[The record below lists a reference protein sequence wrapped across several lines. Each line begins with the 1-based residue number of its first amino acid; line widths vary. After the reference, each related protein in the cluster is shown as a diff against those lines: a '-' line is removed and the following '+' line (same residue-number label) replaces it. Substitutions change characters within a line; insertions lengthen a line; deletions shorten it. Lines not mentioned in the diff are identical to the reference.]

1 MRGRVFQ
8 KEEIA
13 LPRSECRNELA
24 KDLDPGGQDTG
35 LAWNT
40 ADPGFHGPRYWD
52 GKLSH
57 LLVMIKP
64 LSVILGDVEMPQGIC
79 KPFQN
84 CCHIC
89 LQTT

>member
-40 ADPGFHGPRYWD
+40 ADPGSMAPDTGMV
-52 GKLSH
+52 S
-57 LLVMIKP
+57 
-64 LSVILGDVEMPQGIC
+64 
-79 KPFQN
+79 
-84 CCHIC
+84 
-89 LQTT
+89 